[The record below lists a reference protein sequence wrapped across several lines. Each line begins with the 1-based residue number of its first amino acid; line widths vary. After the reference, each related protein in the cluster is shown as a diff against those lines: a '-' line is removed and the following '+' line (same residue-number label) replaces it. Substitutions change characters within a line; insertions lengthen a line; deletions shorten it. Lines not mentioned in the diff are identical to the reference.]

1 MIGINFKDK
10 TSNAKSFIAEL
21 GNPYDF
27 LMVDENGKQSINF
40 GVYGIPESILINK
53 ELKIIKKYI
62 GPLSKANFLEISEI
76 IKE

>member
-40 GVYGIPESILINK
+40 ESMVF
-53 ELKIIKKYI
+53 LKV
-62 GPLSKANFLEISEI
+62 F
-76 IKE
+76 